1 MKQDK
6 LSQMAEVTHAV
17 YLNEFQKV
25 QGILEEES
33 RLREQLSRVRDQS
46 RQGREDMKENLSM
59 QSVGADLLW
68 QAWLTRTQRQLNIE
82 LSQVMA
88 RKLTSMGRVRQA
100 FGRQN
105 AVAAMHEAQREEAQ
119 RDRRKKAFEL
129 LIQSASKG

>member
-6 LSQMAEVTHAV
+6 LGQMADVTHAV

-25 QGILEEES
+25 RGILEEES
-33 RLREQLSRVRDQS
+33 RLRQQLARVKDQS
-46 RQGREDMKENLSM
+46 RQGREDMKEDVSM
-59 QSVGADLLW
+59 RSVGADLLW

-88 RKLTSMGRVRQA
+88 RKLTAMGRVRRA

-105 AVAAMHEAQREEAQ
+105 AVAAMHETRKDETEKA
-119 RDRRKKAFEL
+119 RRRKAFEL
-129 LIQSASKG
+129 LIQNSSIG